1 MGEERGKRDS
11 IGAEPDR
18 EANNDANKIKK
29 NGVDAYAEWWKL
41 TNDLTEADNAALFAL
56 RQRVPGL
63 TQEDYER
70 CMDIAND
77 INWKLDSTS
86 KAKAKELRDRL
97 AFMMDVTDI
106 DAGLQKHYERLYK
119 KVHGVNDPA
128 TLDEI
133 SPVELAEGGPVVD
146 AVHLHLEASV
156 GLLETGVHVFDVHHE
171 R

>member
-1 MGEERGKRDS
+1 
-11 IGAEPDR
+11 
-18 EANNDANKIKK
+18 
-29 NGVDAYAEWWKL
+29 
-41 TNDLTEADNAALFAL
+41 
-56 RQRVPGL
+56 
-63 TQEDYER
+63 
-70 CMDIAND
+70 MDIAND

-133 SPVELAEGGPVVD
+133 SPVELAEFVRDIFPAARNFPEEWGGAEIAKMRIVTARARQTRHVLRYSRRRPEELRPRRD
-146 AVHLHLEASV
+146 GPSRR
-156 GLLETGVHVFDVHHE
+156 GLQEGE
-171 R
+171 RGARRD